1 MSLRV
6 KVALQI
12 VTMLVGALLIS
23 AAAVWS
29 INGVEQDYGA
39 ALEGYDE
46 LREVYGS
53 VGSNVLVAQEL
64 LIASPADRDRA
75 LRHLENARDRFE
87 LFQAKS
93 RGLPRLSAPD
103 MRSEEAI
110 HDALLTALAR
120 LESTRPDDPDDQ
132 EAEIEAVQAVEQA
145 MSQTGM
151 FASHVGQAIRA
162 RSESAAQKRRENLL
176 TITMLGAVVVIGA
189 VLLGIVQYQGVVTP
203 IQKLTDGV
211 RKLSKGDFQERLN
224 VHGSPE
230 FEGLA
235 GEFNRMAGELD
246 EFYHKLEQKVT
257 LKSRELTR
265 TERLASVG
273 YLAAGVAHEINNP
286 IGIIAGYAEYS
297 LGQLKQ
303 QPQSPANEDLA
314 KSLEVICDEAFRC
327 KQIVGQLLSLARPG
341 EGKRSQVD
349 LGKVARDVQ
358 AAVGGLR
365 DFKDRNLV
373 VSVKEDEDLTVIAAE
388 AEMKQV
394 VLNLT
399 VNALDAVSSGGKV
412 ELETYRN
419 GKWVE
424 VRVRDSGRG
433 MSPETLEHVFEPFF
447 TEKRGAPKPGTGL
460 GLSISNAI
468 IQSHH
473 GHITASS
480 AGVGQGSEFLV
491 QLPAAAEAPQE
502 QQA

>member
-12 VTMLVGALLIS
+12 VIMLLGALLIS
-23 AAAVWS
+23 VTAIWS
-29 INGVEQDYGA
+29 INGIEQDYDV
-39 ALEGYDE
+39 ALTGYDE

-53 VGSNVLVAQEL
+53 VGSHMLIAQEL
-64 LIASPADRDRA
+64 LVSNPGDPERA
-75 LRHLENARDRFE
+75 LPHLQNARDRFE
-87 LFQAKS
+87 LFRERFKQF
-93 RGLPRLSAPD
+93 PRLSPHDQQAED
-103 MRSEEAI
+103 AIYAALNRALVAARSNS
-110 HDALLTALAR
+110 DA
-120 LESTRPDDPDDQ
+120 D
-132 EAEIEAVQAVEQA
+132 EQA
-145 MSQTGM
+145 EVETAMAQTSM
-151 FASHVGQAIRA
+151 FASRVGQAIRE
-162 RSESAAQKRRENLL
+162 RSEAAARKRRENLI
-176 TITMLGAVVVIGA
+176 TITMLGAVVVLGA
-189 VLLGIVQYQGVVTP
+189 VALGIVQYQGVVTP
-203 IQKLTDGV
+203 IQALTAGV
-211 RKLSKGDFQERLN
+211 RKLSAGEFQQRLD

-246 EFYHKLEQKVT
+246 EFYHQLEQKVT
-257 LKSRELTR
+257 QKSRELTR

-341 EGKRSQVD
+341 ESKRSRVD
-349 LGKVARDVQ
+349 LGKVARDVR

-373 VSVKEDEDLTVIAAE
+373 VNVSEDDDLWVIAAE

-399 VNALDAVSSGGKV
+399 VNALDAVNPGGKV
-412 ELETYRN
+412 ELDVRRN

-424 VRVRDSGRG
+424 VRVRDNGRG

-502 QQA
+502 QQP

>member
-29 INGVEQDYGA
+29 INGLEQDYDV
-39 ALEGYDE
+39 ALTGYNE
-46 LREVYGS
+46 LREVYGT
-53 VGSNVLVAQEL
+53 VGSNMLVAQEI
-64 LIASPADRDRA
+64 LITSPGERDRA
-75 LRHLENARDRFE
+75 VRHLQNACDRFE
-87 LFQAKS
+87 LFQASLK
-93 RGLPRLSAPD
+93 RYPRVTPHDVEA
-103 MRSEEAI
+103 EEAI
-110 HDALLTALAR
+110 HAALVNALGR
-120 LESTRPDDPDDQ
+120 LATSRPNGHS
-132 EAEIEAVQAVEQA
+132 EAEQADVEAIEAA
-145 MSQTGM
+145 MAQTGM
-151 FASHVGQAIRA
+151 FAARVGQTIRS
-162 RSESAAQKRRENLL
+162 RSEAAARKRRENLM
-176 TITMLGAVVVIGA
+176 TITMLGTVVVIGA
-189 VLLGIVQYQGVVTP
+189 VLLGILQYQGVVSP
-203 IQKLTDGV
+203 LQKLTDGV
-211 RKLSKGDFQERLN
+211 RRLAAGEFQQRLT
-224 VHGSPE
+224 VKGSPE
-230 FEGLA
+230 FAGLA

-246 EFYHKLEQKVT
+246 EFYHRLEQKVT
-257 LKSRELTR
+257 QKSRELTR

-303 QPQSPANEDLA
+303 QPSTPQNEDLS

-341 EGKRSQVD
+341 EGKRGRVD
-349 LGKVARDVQ
+349 LGKVVRDVR

-373 VSVKEDEDLTVIAAE
+373 VTVKDEGALTVIAAE

-399 VNALDAVSSGGKV
+399 VNALDAVASGGKV
-412 ELETYRN
+412 EVEVARN
-419 GKWVE
+419 GVQVE
-424 VRVRDSGRG
+424 LRVRDNGRG
-433 MSPETLEHVFEPFF
+433 MSPETLEHVFEPFYS
-447 TEKRGAPKPGTGL
+447 EKRGARQPGTGL

-473 GHITASS
+473 GHISASS

-491 QLPAAAEAPQE
+491 QLPAAADEPQE
-502 QQA
+502 QQS

>member
-12 VTMLVGALLIS
+12 VTMLAGALLIS

-29 INGVEQDYGA
+29 INGLEQDYDV
-39 ALEGYDE
+39 ALTGYDE

-53 VGSNVLVAQEL
+53 VGSNMLVAQEI
-64 LIASPADRDRA
+64 LIASPADRA
-75 LRHLENARDRFE
+75 QAVRHVQNACDRFE
-87 LFQAKS
+87 LFQANL
-93 RGLPRLSAPD
+93 RQLPHASPRD
-103 MRSEEAI
+103 MQAEEAI
-110 HDALLTALAR
+110 HSALIRALNRLQTSPLNGQIESDQADVDA
-120 LESTRPDDPDDQ
+120 
-132 EAEIEAVQAVEQA
+132 IEAA
-145 MSQTGM
+145 MAQTGM

-162 RSESAAQKRRENLL
+162 QSDAAAHKRRENLI
-176 TITMLGAVVVIGA
+176 TITLVGAVVVIGA
-189 VLLGIVQYQGVVTP
+189 VALGILQYQGVVSP
-203 IQKLTDGV
+203 LQKLTAGV
-211 RKLSKGDFQERLN
+211 RKLAAGEFQQKLSVR
-224 VHGSPE
+224 GSPE
-230 FEGLA
+230 FAGLA

-246 EFYHKLEQKVT
+246 EFYHHLEQKVT
-257 LKSRELTR
+257 QKSRELTR

-303 QPQSPANEDLA
+303 QARTPANEDLS

-341 EGKRSQVD
+341 EGKRGQVD
-349 LGKVARDVQ
+349 LGKVALNVR

-365 DFKDRNLV
+365 DFKDRNLTV
-373 VSVKEDEDLTVIAAE
+373 TVKEGEDLTVIAAE

-399 VNALDAVSSGGKV
+399 VNALDAVSSGGRVEVEGGRMGTWV
-412 ELETYRN
+412 EL
-419 GKWVE
+419 
-424 VRVRDSGRG
+424 RVRDNGRG
-433 MSPETLEHVFEPFF
+433 MSTQTLEHVFEPFF
-447 TEKRGAPKPGTGL
+447 TEKRGARQPGTGL

-473 GHITASS
+473 GRISASS

-491 QLPAAAEAPQE
+491 QLPAAADAPQE